1 MLIRKNI
8 KKLINLRNFLKKEQ
22 KMSFDKAIEHK
33 KEHRKQYRG
42 AKLVDSF
49 CRNHGA
55 CPWCRENRQYKNL
68 KRLEKAKSKEN
79 EEKIKGEE

>member
-1 MLIRKNI
+1 MFLLIRENI

-49 CRNHGA
+49 CRNHGS
-55 CPWCRENRQYKNL
+55 CSWCRENRTYKNL
-68 KRLEKAKSKEN
+68 KRIEQAKSKEN
-79 EEKIKGEE
+79 EEK

>member
-1 MLIRKNI
+1 
-8 KKLINLRNFLKKEQ
+8 
-22 KMSFDKAIEHK
+22 MSLDKAIEHK
-33 KEHRKQYRG
+33 KEHRKQYKG

-68 KRLEKAKSKEN
+68 KRLEQAKSKEN
-79 EEKIKGEE
+79 EEKM

>member
-1 MLIRKNI
+1 MFFQNSENI

-68 KRLEKAKSKEN
+68 KRLEQAKSKEN
-79 EEKIKGEE
+79 EEK

>member
-68 KRLEKAKSKEN
+68 KRIEQAKSKEN
-79 EEKIKGEE
+79 EEK